1 MRRGR
6 REFESDRYGREA
18 LALLALLTGN
28 FAWSVR
34 RLSGSMA
41 ISMIDLAAR
50 N

>member
-18 LALLALLTGN
+18 LALLALLKGN
-28 FAWSVR
+28 FACSVR
-34 RLSGSMA
+34 RLSGRMA
-41 ISMIDLAAR
+41 TSMIDLAAT